1 MEAIRAIGLTY
12 KNSDGSIGAISDA
25 TESDNNMLFYSK
37 SEADAEIARLGI
49 KYSNAKTSA
58 EFFKSALEEANKINE
73 RLEAEVE
80 RCHKLALGIL
90 SGKEDMSKIQDIER
104 ILKSLSGG
112 R

>member
-80 RCHKLALGIL
+80 RLKEAICFISEACKVAEQAL
-90 SGKEDMSKIQDIER
+90 SE
-104 ILKSLSGG
+104 G